1 MQYWYSAQL
10 RQYRLQFIRAFSG
23 FSVKTGRGGP
33 NNTEELLKVP
43 CRYGDP
49 SRVAATI
56 VRGNTE
62 NKVLTVPF
70 ITCYINSLVMSAS
83 RRQDPYFQRS
93 VQVNE
98 RQYDEQTQRYTND
111 IGNRYRVDMYM
122 PVPYDVTMQV
132 DIWTNNEDI
141 KEQLLE
147 QIMVLYNPTINIQT
161 SNNPIDWTV
170 LSYIEMME
178 NVNWSSRT
186 IPVGT
191 DNPIDVA
198 TIQFKFPIWINP
210 PAKVKKQVLIE
221 EIITNIVKGYKEPNA
236 VEWSEYEFLA
246 RDIVTPDNAEIRVTN
261 VNPTTYALSLC
272 QENGSQVDPEQ
283 SPTVTFAT
291 AYPRLFSGMVFLWNG
306 IQITITTTSVTEAIS
321 QIRSFLGGTQ
331 LNCVIY
337 NNTTMQFINTAAGDN
352 IFADVVPGSL
362 AALGLEATTYPG
374 GNLAWWRLL
383 QYYGTIK
390 PYSQYGVNASQ
401 IRLKTV
407 DDLTQTSSDLVGWIE
422 IDPTDQNIL
431 YWIAESDSFPA
442 TTLPPIN
449 AIVDPTVSGPGINL
463 PLAVNGQRY
472 LLTENLPITSQAWG
486 NISIPQSSPVAVQSA
501 IWQAGQTKIQ
511 LNAANTAIQSGQL
524 IVSSNVGIPQGT
536 VVLSVDNTNIEIVNE
551 TTPLSSNITVTNS
564 NYAPVYF
571 YSQATA
577 NDIITYNGTTWIVT
591 FDSQAERNTTQ
602 YVLNQTSNRLYA
614 WSNGYWAPV
623 VDSKYTRGYWT
634 IAL

>member
-272 QENGSQVDPEQ
+272 QENGSQVDPES

>member
-272 QENGSQVDPEQ
+272 QENGSQVDPES

-291 AYPRLFSGMVFLWNG
+291 AYPRLFSGMVFIWNG

-486 NISIPQSSPVAVQSA
+486 NISIPRSSPVAVQSA

-577 NDIITYNGTTWIVT
+577 NDIITYNGTTWIMT

>member
-1 MQYWYSAQL
+1 
-10 RQYRLQFIRAFSG
+10 
-23 FSVKTGRGGP
+23 
-33 NNTEELLKVP
+33 
-43 CRYGDP
+43 
-49 SRVAATI
+49 VAATI

-272 QENGSQVDPEQ
+272 QENGSQVDPES

>member
-272 QENGSQVDPEQ
+272 QENGSQVDPES

-291 AYPRLFSGMVFLWNG
+291 AYPRLFSGMVFIWNG

-422 IDPTDQNIL
+422 IDPSDQNIL

-486 NISIPQSSPVAVQSA
+486 NISIPRSSPVAVQSA

-577 NDIITYNGTTWIVT
+577 NDIITYNGTTWIMT